1 MKHMKRILAGCLAC
15 LTMFLLLAGCA
26 EQKNLLKPFAEKER
40 AASYYVALGEYLG
53 VEAKLIKAE
62 EVTDE
67 ILRMNILKT
76 RYDYA
81 EFTKVDRAAQ
91 EGDKVVASYQGY
103 MDDELFQGGSASSEE
118 IILGLGEYVPGF
130 EAGIVGMTAGE
141 TKKVDVRFP
150 DDYWSED
157 FAGKAAYFKITVE
170 EVYSAALPEYNDAF
184 VSEKLSYDNVG
195 AFEEALAENLKNQF
209 EEEAETKQLKAIWAS
224 VRENCTINSYPED
237 QVEAYVEEYVNYYT
251 YLAQYS
257 GSELDAYLQAN
268 YGITEEEFQKTVLE
282 WAQSEI
288 GDSLIVDAIVEAEKM
303 ELSDEEY
310 EEEKQKLMQSMGYS
324 SDEAFQSAYGSSF
337 EDYYGKDSITKAILQ
352 NRVYDLVCE
361 NAKLK

>member
-1 MKHMKRILAGCLAC
+1 
-15 LTMFLLLAGCA
+15 
-26 EQKNLLKPFAEKER
+26 
-40 AASYYVALGEYLG
+40 
-53 VEAKLIKAE
+53 
-62 EVTDE
+62 
-67 ILRMNILKT
+67 
-76 RYDYA
+76 
-81 EFTKVDRAAQ
+81 
-91 EGDKVVASYQGY
+91 

-157 FAGKAAYFKITVE
+157 FAGKAAYFEITVE
-170 EVYSAALPEYNDAF
+170 EVYSAALAEYNDAF

-195 AFEEALAENLKNQF
+195 AFEEALAENLKKQF
-209 EEEAETKQLKAIWAS
+209 EEEAETKQLQAIWAS

-268 YGITEEEFQKTVLE
+268 YGITEEEFQKTVLK

-352 NRVYDLVCE
+352 NRVYDLVKIKIIIKGSE
-361 NAKLK
+361 YFHTRVYNRKRIGYPF

>member
-15 LTMFLLLAGCA
+15 LMMFVLLAGCA

-67 ILRMNILKT
+67 ILHMNILKT

-150 DDYWSED
+150 DDYWSEE
-157 FAGKAAYFKITVE
+157 FAGKAAYFEITVE

-209 EEEAETKQLKAIWAS
+209 EEEAETKQLQAIWAS
-224 VRENCTINSYPED
+224 VRANCTINSYPED

-251 YLAQYS
+251 YLAQYN
-257 GSELDAYLQAN
+257 GLELDAYLQAN

-324 SDEAFQSAYGSSF
+324 SDEAFQSAYGSNF

-352 NRVYDLVCE
+352 DRVYDLVCE

>member
-1 MKHMKRILAGCLAC
+1 
-15 LTMFLLLAGCA
+15 
-26 EQKNLLKPFAEKER
+26 
-40 AASYYVALGEYLG
+40 
-53 VEAKLIKAE
+53 
-62 EVTDE
+62 
-67 ILRMNILKT
+67 
-76 RYDYA
+76 
-81 EFTKVDRAAQ
+81 
-91 EGDKVVASYQGY
+91 
-103 MDDELFQGGSASSEE
+103 
-118 IILGLGEYVPGF
+118 
-130 EAGIVGMTAGE
+130 MTAGE

-157 FAGKAAYFKITVE
+157 FAGKAAYFEITVK

-195 AFEEALAENLKNQF
+195 AFEEALAENLKKQF
-209 EEEAETKQLKAIWAS
+209 EEEAETKQLQAIWAS

-268 YGITEEEFQKTVLE
+268 YGITEEEFQKTVLK

-361 NAKLK
+361 NAK

>member
-15 LTMFLLLAGCA
+15 FTMFLLLAGCA
-26 EQKNLLKPFAEKER
+26 EQKNLLKPFAKKER

-170 EVYSAALPEYNDAF
+170 EVYSAALPEYNDTF

-195 AFEEALAENLKNQF
+195 AFEEALAENLKKQF
-209 EEEAETKQLKAIWAS
+209 EEEAETKQLQAIWAS

-352 NRVYDLVCE
+352 NRVYALVCE

>member
-26 EQKNLLKPFAEKER
+26 EQKNLLKPFAKKER

-195 AFEEALAENLKNQF
+195 AFEEALAENLKKQF

>member
-15 LTMFLLLAGCA
+15 FTMFLLLAGCA
-26 EQKNLLKPFAEKER
+26 EQKNLLKPFAKKER

-103 MDDELFQGGSASSEE
+103 MADELFQGGSASSEE

-157 FAGKAAYFKITVE
+157 FAGKAAYFEITVK

-195 AFEEALAENLKNQF
+195 AFEEALAENLKKQF
-209 EEEAETKQLKAIWAS
+209 EEEAETKQLQAIWAS

>member
-15 LTMFLLLAGCA
+15 FMMFLLLAGCA
-26 EQKNLLKPFAEKER
+26 EQKNLLKPFAKKER

-76 RYDYA
+76 RYEYA

-91 EGDKVVASYQGY
+91 EGDKVIASYQGY

-157 FAGKAAYFKITVE
+157 FAGKAAYFEITVK

-195 AFEEALAENLKNQF
+195 AFEEALAENLKKQF
-209 EEEAETKQLKAIWAS
+209 EEEAETKQLQAIWAS

-268 YGITEEEFQKTVLE
+268 YGITEEEFQKTVLK

>member
-15 LTMFLLLAGCA
+15 FMMFLLLAGCA
-26 EQKNLLKPFAEKER
+26 EQKNLLKPFAKKER

-76 RYDYA
+76 RYEYA

-157 FAGKAAYFKITVE
+157 FAGKAAYFEITVK

-195 AFEEALAENLKNQF
+195 AFEEALAENLKKQF
-209 EEEAETKQLKAIWAS
+209 EEEAETKQLQAIWAS

-268 YGITEEEFQKTVLE
+268 YGITEEEFQKTVLK

-303 ELSDEEY
+303 ELSDKEY